1 MGSTSTGSPIDTTT
15 TTDSDDF
22 FGAIQNNL
30 NAFSPKNLDIDTADA
45 RMEHTGINVKSINI
59 QTILLSILL
68 VIFITIAFIAHLK
81 N

>member
-1 MGSTSTGSPIDTTT
+1 MGSSTIGSN
-15 TTDSDDF
+15 DF
-22 FGAIQNNL
+22 FGTLQNNL